1 MSESS
6 RIYDLCLQIIE
17 SIDLIQT
24 WSAMIQTPEDFLR
37 SPSNVLIF
45 DACIMRLQVIGESI
59 KKLDAQTSLH
69 LAEDYPSIPW
79 RKIIALRNIISHEYA
94 NIDEAII
101 FAVIKQSLE
110 PLKTTVREISNQLK

>member
-1 MSESS
+1 MSELS
-6 RIYDLCLQIIE
+6 RIYDLCLQITE

-24 WSAMIQTPEDFLR
+24 WSTTIQTPEDFLR

-59 KKLDAQTSLH
+59 KKLDAQPALH

-94 NIDEAII
+94 NIEEAII

-110 PLKTTVREISNQLK
+110 PLKTTVSRISNQLK

>member
-24 WSAMIQTPEDFLR
+24 WSATIQAPEDFLR

-59 KKLDAQTSLH
+59 KKLDAQQTLH
-69 LAEDYPSIPW
+69 LAEDYPAIPW

-101 FAVIKQSLE
+101 FAVIKQSLT
-110 PLKTTVREISNQLK
+110 PLKTTIEQISNQSK

>member
-59 KKLDAQTSLH
+59 KKLDAQPALH